1 MTVSPLLNF
10 TEATSLQTD
19 PERIGVL
26 SPQATMRALFTY
38 EMTVAPPVGIEPTT
52 YGLEVRRSIHL
63 SYGSNLFAQIYR
75 PPNYRLAVRSRLLV
89 LFAAFCFA
97 TTGTSRALGPDS
109 ATSLGVAAV
118 RFIVGA
124 VALFAIT
131 SLTRKSD
138 VTNFGAPLYIWVVAG
153 FGQAMYGATFFA
165 AVHET
170 GVAIGTVVALGSAP
184 ILTGLLSAL
193 LFRSWP
199 TRNWIVATTAAIAG
213 MAAIVLAGS
222 ETNVSLI
229 GITYAL
235 GAGLGYAVF
244 ALASKNI
251 VASGVTSELAMAR
264 VFGIAAIFLS
274 PALLVVDTEWIFTAG
289 GISLGLWLGVI
300 TVALAYWAYASGL
313 KNLEPRETTMITL
326 AEPVVATILG
336 AVVLDERPAA
346 LAWVGIVVVITALAY
361 ESLSS
366 TNKASA

>member
-26 SPQATMRALFTY
+26 SPQATMHPLFIS
-38 EMTVAPPVGIEPTT
+38 EMSLAPPVGIEPTT
-52 YGLEVRRSIHL
+52 CGLEVRRSIQL

-75 PPNYRLAVRSRLLV
+75 PSNYRLAVRSRLLV

-118 RFIVGA
+118 RFIVGT

-131 SLTRKSD
+131 SLSRKSEASNSA
-138 VTNFGAPLYIWVVAG
+138 VPPSIWAVAG

-199 TRNWIVATTAAIAG
+199 NRSWIMATTAAIAG

-229 GITYAL
+229 GIIYAL
-235 GAGLGYAVF
+235 TAGLGYAIF
-244 ALASKNI
+244 ALASKKI
-251 VASGVTSELAMAR
+251 VASGVTSGQAMAR
-264 VFGIAAIFLS
+264 VFGIAAIFLA
-274 PALLVVDTEWIFTAG
+274 PTLLVVETEWIFTAE
-289 GISLGLWLGVI
+289 GISLGLWLGVV
-300 TVALAYWAYASGL
+300 TVALAYWAYARGL
-313 KNLEPRETTMITL
+313 KDLEPRETTMITL

-346 LAWVGIVVVITALAY
+346 LAWAGIVVVIAALAY
-361 ESLSS
+361 ESR
-366 TNKASA
+366 SAHT